1 MKPTAL
7 FSRISALSLFAIL
20 SVGIVS
26 AQSYYD
32 DDIYYDSSK
41 AKKEV
46 PKKKTQK
53 RQTTTSDASS
63 RTEPTQLYY
72 DGATYVPWNNVGDYQ
87 SADTYSV
94 DGGSTRDVDEYN
106 RRTPAVRTDNPNQ
119 PDSITLQQFVD
130 MSNTRRLARFQ
141 DSDVAGQAV
150 AAEADHY
157 DDYGSY
163 GNSNYYS
170 QPTTTINLNV
180 VGGYPYAGYYGYY
193 DPWYYSSW
201 GYDPWYGGYYRPYYT
216 WGPSWSWNWG
226 WGPAW
231 SWGPSWGW
239 GPSWS
244 WGPAWGYR
252 PQSPSGAYRPH
263 ISQRQSGAIG
273 SGRYS
278 SGGRTTSGRYS
289 GNRSGFTT
297 TPRPSNGVSS
307 SSRPGYRQPLGTPS
321 NGVSAPRGVTRGRSS
336 QSGFSTPSRSSQ
348 NNSGYNS
355 GTRYNSNSNSGSY
368 HNNSGS
374 FGGSRGGFSS
384 GGSGSSRGGFGGGS
398 GSMGGGGGRRG
409 R

>member
-7 FSRISALSLFAIL
+7 FSRISMLSLFVGL
-20 SVGIVS
+20 SAGIIS

-32 DDIYYDSSK
+32 DDIYYDASK
-41 AKKEV
+41 AKKEA
-46 PKKKTQK
+46 PQKKTQK
-53 RQTTTSDASS
+53 RNQSDSGRSTASQ
-63 RTEPTQLYY
+63 PTQLYY

-87 SADTYSV
+87 SADTYTVES
-94 DGGSTRDVDEYN
+94 GSSRDVDEYN
-106 RRTPAVRTDNPNQ
+106 RRTPAVRTDSPNQ

-141 DSDVAGQAV
+141 DSDVASQAV
-150 AAEADHY
+150 AAETGHY
-157 DDYGSY
+157 DDYSTY
-163 GNSNYYS
+163 DNSNYYS
-170 QPTTTINLNV
+170 QPATTINLNV

-231 SWGPSWGW
+231 NWGPSWGW

-244 WGPAWGYR
+244 WGPSWGYR

-273 SGRYS
+273 AGRYS
-278 SGGRTTSGRYS
+278 SGTRTASGRYE
-289 GNRSGFTT
+289 GNRLGSSSTS
-297 TPRPSNGVSS
+297 RPATGVSGS
-307 SSRPGYRQPLGTPS
+307 GSYRPGYREPLGTPS
-321 NGVSAPRGVTRGRSS
+321 NGAATPRGVTRGRSS
-336 QSGFSTPSRSSQ
+336 QSGFSSPSRTPQ
-348 NNSGYNS
+348 NNSGYTPSN
-355 GTRYNSNSNSGSY
+355 RYNSNGNNSGAY
-368 HNNSGS
+368 HNNSSS

-384 GGSGSSRGGFGGGS
+384 GSSRGGFGGGQGAS
-398 GSMGGGGGRRG
+398 GGGGGRRG